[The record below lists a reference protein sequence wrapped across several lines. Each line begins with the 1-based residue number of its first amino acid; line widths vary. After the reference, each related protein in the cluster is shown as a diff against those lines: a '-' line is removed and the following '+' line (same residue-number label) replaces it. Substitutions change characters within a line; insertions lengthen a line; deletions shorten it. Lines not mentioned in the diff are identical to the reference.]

1 MITYR
6 KATIN
11 DIDDLVRTRIE
22 FIKEVQNLETD
33 FDLSSLKESLC
44 NYFTNTIGE
53 NAFIAWLALD
63 NNRIVATSG
72 LCFYTLP
79 PSYKNL
85 SGKVAYIMNMYTVR
99 EYRNQGIAAHLF
111 QRVIEEARG
120 LGYKKISL
128 HATESGKPLYTRFGF
143 KEKDDEMVLN
153 L

>member
-1 MITYR
+1 MIDYR
-6 KATIN
+6 KATMN

-33 FDLSSLKESLC
+33 FDLSSLKESLY
-44 NYFTNTIGE
+44 NYFTDTIGE
-53 NAFIAWLALD
+53 NTFIAWLALD

-85 SGKVAYIMNMYTVR
+85 SGKVAYIMNMYTIR
-99 EYRNQGIAAHLF
+99 EYRNKRIAACLF
-111 QRVIEEARG
+111 QKIIEEAKG

-128 HATESGKPLYTRFGF
+128 HATESGKPLYTKFGF
-143 KEKDDEMVLN
+143 EEIGNEMILN